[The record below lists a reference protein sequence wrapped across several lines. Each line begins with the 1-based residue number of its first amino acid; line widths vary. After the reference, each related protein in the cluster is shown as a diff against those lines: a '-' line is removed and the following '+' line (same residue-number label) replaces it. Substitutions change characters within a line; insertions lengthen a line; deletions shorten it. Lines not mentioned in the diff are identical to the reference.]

1 MKEKLA
7 RNPKLLFWIKALKNV
22 KVLSIVI
29 SLFYLHRGLSL
40 SQIFYLSIVWAVT
53 NLLFEIPSSYMAD
66 KWGRKKTLFVGAASF
81 LFYWVVLLVGASFWV
96 FAFAIF
102 LYAFSFACFSGTD
115 DALLYDTKKEFDKEA
130 ETLDSFGKYQSA
142 KSLFKIVAP
151 ILGALIAKD
160 LVEWQ
165 F

>member
-53 NLLFEIPSSYMAD
+53 NLIFEIPSSYMAD
-66 KWGRKKTLFVGAASF
+66 KWGRKKTLFVGAVSF
-81 LFYWVVLLVGASFWV
+81 LFYWIVLLIGASFWV

-115 DALLYDTKKEFDKEA
+115 DALLYDTKKELGKEA
-130 ETLDSFGKYQSA
+130 ETLDSFGKYYSA
-142 KSLFKIVAP
+142 KRVFKIAAP
-151 ILGALIAKD
+151 I
-160 LVEWQ
+160 
-165 F
+165 